1 MSCFWFA
8 WFYAW
13 HNVVIPEK
21 IISIKIL
28 HFKIRNDYYC
38 NFICK
43 FFTWTNWSK
52 LSSTTLLIP
61 PFISVVFFLLDA
73 VPGSPSNIKALPV
86 DRNSIMISWL
96 PPEEPNGEILGYS
109 LYMKTMERGR
119 QFTQD
124 FPLASHVHYYTMGGL
139 NQVRLISNHTAA
151 TAKII
156 CGRLILNGKM

>member
-1 MSCFWFA
+1 MNKLIKA
-8 WFYAW
+8 EY
-13 HNVVIPEK
+13 
-21 IISIKIL
+21 IINSF
-28 HFKIRNDYYC
+28 HF
-38 NFICK
+38 FG
-43 FFTWTNWSK
+43 
-52 LSSTTLLIP
+52 L
-61 PFISVVFFLLDA
+61 A

-139 NQVRLISNHTAA
+139 NQVKLISNH
-151 TAKII
+151 
-156 CGRLILNGKM
+156 GKTLFAVD